1 MANGQPPPEFL
12 EWLFSVDGRA
22 SVAGALGGVV
32 RWITLREHWTDG
44 LASLLV
50 GAICAMYLGPL
61 VAPMLNPFIGKIAPG
76 SDGGGFSSFVVGL
89 GGISFSGFLI
99 DVIRARRTQ
108 AKKAG
113 RVKLGPDDSP

>member
-1 MANGQPPPEFL
+1 MANGQPPPEFF
-12 EWLFSVDGRA
+12 EWIISGDGRA
-22 SVAGALGGVV
+22 AVAGALGGLV

-50 GAICAMYLGPL
+50 GSVCAMYLGPL
-61 VAPMLNPFIGKIAPG
+61 VAPFLNPVVGQLVPG
-76 SDGGGFSSFVVGL
+76 SDGSGFSAFVVGL

-113 RVKLGPDDSP
+113 RAKRGPDDSP